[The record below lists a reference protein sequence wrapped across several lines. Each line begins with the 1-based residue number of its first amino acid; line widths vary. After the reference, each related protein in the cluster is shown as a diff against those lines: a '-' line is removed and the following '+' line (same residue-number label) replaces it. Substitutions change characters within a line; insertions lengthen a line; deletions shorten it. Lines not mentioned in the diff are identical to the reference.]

1 MEKDI
6 SGFVLRSNSKL
17 FSCQNFHLLVYK
29 QFIYNQ
35 KNIYSFIE
43 QIFVEPSLHIL
54 GSMLGAREKIVQLD
68 TVPIFMDHV
77 VFW

>member
-29 QFIYNQ
+29 QLFIYNQ
-35 KNIYSFIE
+35 KSIIYSFIE
-43 QIFVEPSLHIL
+43 QIFVEHPSYF
-54 GSMLGAREKIVQLD
+54 G
-68 TVPIFMDHV
+68 
-77 VFW
+77 